1 MGPYQE
7 LKSDV
12 IENVT
17 KAADETEETV
27 APQLDCNDEPDDNH
41 LNEISPTTPFIL
53 KRQGSAR
60 SINKLEKEVKH
71 VQVTS

>member
-41 LNEISPTTPFIL
+41 LNEISPTTPFI
-53 KRQGSAR
+53 
-60 SINKLEKEVKH
+60 
-71 VQVTS
+71 